1 MRVLKPLLV
10 AFLIIV
16 AICVIGAAILI
27 HKGFHA
33 NATPSIAEA
42 TDTAN
47 AGSSCRFSAAELLGT
62 RRVPVSGFP
71 RNLIFYKVEDREV
84 FVLGVI
90 HGARDLENLFAR

>member
-1 MRVLKPLLV
+1 MVCTPDNRPANLLASAV
-10 AFLIIV
+10 VRQNLTARRFP
-16 AICVIGAAILI
+16 
-27 HKGFHA
+27 
-33 NATPSIAEA
+33 ATNRNQLGRIRRTP
-42 TDTAN
+42 N

-90 HGARDLENLFAR
+90 HGARDLENLFVG